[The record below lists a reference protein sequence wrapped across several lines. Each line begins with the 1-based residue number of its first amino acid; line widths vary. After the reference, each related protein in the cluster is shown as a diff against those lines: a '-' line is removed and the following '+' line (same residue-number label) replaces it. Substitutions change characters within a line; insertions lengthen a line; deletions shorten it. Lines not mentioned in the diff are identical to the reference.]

1 MQESTAQAVIAETT
15 ADKMQS
21 EDVQALISAK
31 TEEQIQLLIEQN
43 MNSPEVQDQIT
54 EALKQAASGAAE
66 ISSLKGS
73 LDSYNTFYAG
83 LNQYTT
89 GVAAAKKG
97 ADQLNSGADKLK
109 SGASELNSGMN
120 TLYSGI
126 HELNSGAP
134 ALEGG
139 VTELWDGAMQ
149 LSDGLKEFNEKGV
162 QKLIDAVDGD
172 LGGLVTRVKA
182 TVEVSKNYKS
192 FSGLSEDMDGQ
203 VKFIYRTDAIE

>member
-1 MQESTAQAVIAETT
+1 
-15 ADKMQS
+15 
-21 EDVQALISAK
+21 
-31 TEEQIQLLIEQN
+31 
-43 MNSPEVQDQIT
+43 
-54 EALKQAASGAAE
+54 
-66 ISSLKGS
+66 
-73 LDSYNTFYAG
+73 
-83 LNQYTT
+83 
-89 GVAAAKKG
+89 
-97 ADQLNSGADKLK
+97 
-109 SGASELNSGMN
+109 MN

-139 VTELWDGAMQ
+139 VTELCDGAMQ

-172 LGGLVTRVKA
+172 LGALVTRVKA
-182 TVEVSKNYKS
+182 TVEVSKSYKS